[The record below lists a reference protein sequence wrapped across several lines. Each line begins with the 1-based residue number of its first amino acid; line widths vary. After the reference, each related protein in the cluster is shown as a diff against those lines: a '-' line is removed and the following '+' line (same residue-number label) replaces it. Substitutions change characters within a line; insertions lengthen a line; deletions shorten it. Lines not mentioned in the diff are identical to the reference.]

1 MTKKKYI
8 LVIDASRNRSGG
20 SIIYIK
26 NFIKNLNLNST
37 QIEKVILFSYKD
49 LLKQIP
55 NRSFLTKCNH
65 PYLEKNILFQ
75 IFWQAIHLPIFLKKN
90 KNNILFSTDSASF
103 CKHKP
108 SIVFNQDILSFD
120 QQALTKTPFGIGKIR
135 LYVIRLVQIWAMNNA
150 TKVIFLSNF
159 SQKIISKYLN
169 KKKKY
174 EIINHGID
182 KYLLKYGKNK
192 IKYIFWDYKK
202 KNKIKLIYVSPLDYY
217 KNHITVAKS
226 YSRLKKKYS
235 NLEIKFIGNYKHN
248 LKLYNRVIKE
258 NYFLTKKNFIGEVN
272 HKKVISYIC
281 SSDIFIFA
289 SSTETFGITL
299 LEGMALGMPIVCS
312 NKSSLPEILK
322 DGGIYFNPNNDYE
335 LANQIE
341 RFIKNKKFRLNKSKK
356 AYNESLRYS
365 WKNNLEKFYN
375 LINQLVK

>member
-1 MTKKKYI
+1 MTKKKYA

-20 SIIYIK
+20 SIVYIK

-37 QIEKVILFSYKD
+37 QIEKVILFSYGN

-55 NRSFLTKCNH
+55 NRSFLIKCSH

-75 IFWQAIHLPIFLKKN
+75 IFWQAICLPVFLKKN
-90 KNNILFSTDSASF
+90 KNNILFTTDSTSF
-103 CKHKP
+103 CKHNP

-120 QQALTKTPFGIGKIR
+120 QQALTTTPFGLGKIR

-150 TKVIFLSNF
+150 TKVIFLSKF
-159 SQKIISKYLN
+159 SQKIISNYLN
-169 KKKKY
+169 KKKNY

-182 KYLLKYGKNK
+182 QYLSKYGKNK
-192 IKYIFWDYKK
+192 IKHNCWDYKK

-217 KNHITVAKS
+217 KNHLTVAKA
-226 YSRLKKKYS
+226 YTRLKKKYP

-248 LKLYNRVIKE
+248 LKLYKKIIKE
-258 NYFLTKKNFIGEVN
+258 NYFLTKKNFIGEVDHN
-272 HKKVISYIC
+272 KVLSYVYN
-281 SSDIFIFA
+281 SDIFIFA

-312 NKSSLPEILK
+312 DKSSLPEILK

-335 LANQIE
+335 LADQIE
-341 RFIKNKKFRLNKSKK
+341 RFIKNKKFRFNKSKK
-356 AYNESLRYS
+356 ALKESLRYN
-365 WKNNLEKFYN
+365 WKNNLNQFYN
-375 LINQLVK
+375 LINKLV